1 MGSFLKPFGM
11 QPFRMKPLW
20 MTLLLTSGGNLFGSD
35 VYRCKVPGSPTQFSQ
50 FPCSPLP
57 LNSTDTVSPAA
68 SPEVFQERLNPGA
81 AQVIEIPALSGRE
94 LQTLEQAE
102 RRAAR
107 EQQALQASRLRAA
120 GALRRQ
126 RAMRADRCRAAR
138 QGLQQLA
145 DRKRKGYTLNDA
157 RKLADRELALKK
169 EASLSCRI

>member
-1 MGSFLKPFGM
+1 MKSFC
-11 QPFRMKPLW
+11 MKILW
-20 MTLLLTSGGNLFGSD
+20 MSLLLVSGGNLFGAD

-50 FPCSPLP
+50 FPCSQPP
-57 LNSTDTVSPAA
+57 RNGTETVPPAGSLEA
-68 SPEVFQERLNPGA
+68 FQQRLNPGA
-81 AQVIEIPALSGRE
+81 AQVVEIPALSSRE
-94 LQTLEQAE
+94 LQTLKQAE

-107 EQQALQASRLRAA
+107 EQQALRASRLRNA

-157 RKLADRELALKK
+157 RKLAERELELKK
-169 EASLSCRI
+169 EASASCRI